1 MDWLTDLV
9 SASAW
14 TYAVIALAVALD
26 AVLPLVPGEA
36 VVITSAVLAADG
48 RLSAILIAV
57 AATAGSFVGDNAS
70 FGIGRGLGGP
80 VVRRLRGRERS
91 GRLTAWAEE
100 QLRRRGTLVIIGA
113 RFVPGGRT
121 ATTLAAG
128 GLAMAWRRFAAADLI
143 AASVWATYTTAL
155 GYIGGETFNDRPWL
169 AVGCSLAIA
178 LLIGG
183 AGELTRRALTA
194 RQGGEPRTPG
204 PSADPPASAARSRRD
219 PTYRTAGRR

>member
-9 SASAW
+9 TASAW
-14 TYAVIALAVALD
+14 TYAIIALAVAFD

-48 RLSAILIAV
+48 RLSVVLIAL
-57 AATAGSFVGDNAS
+57 AATVGSFAGDNAS

-80 VVRRLRGRERS
+80 LVRRLRRRERG

-128 GLAMAWRRFAAADLI
+128 GLAMPWRRFAPSDAVAATL
-143 AASVWATYTTAL
+143 WALYTIAL
-155 GYIGGETFNDRPWL
+155 GYVGGETFNDRPWL
-169 AVGCSLAIA
+169 AVGCSLTIA
-178 LLIGG
+178 LLLGA
-183 AGELTRRALTA
+183 AGEVTRRTITA
-194 RQGGEPRTPG
+194 RQGGAPRTPC
-204 PSADPPASAARSRRD
+204 PTADPPASAGRSRPHR
-219 PTYRTAGRR
+219 TYRTAGRR

>member
-48 RLSAILIAV
+48 RLSVVLIAI
-57 AATAGSFVGDNAS
+57 AAALGSFTGDNAS
-70 FGIGRGLGGP
+70 FGIGHGLGGP
-80 VVRRLRGRERS
+80 LVRRLRRRERA

-100 QLRRRGTLVIIGA
+100 QLRQRGSLVIVGA

-128 GLAMAWRRFAAADLI
+128 GLAMPWRRFAAADAL
-143 AASVWATYTTAL
+143 AASLWAAYTTAL

-178 LLIGG
+178 LLLGA
-183 AGELTRRALTA
+183 AGELTRRALIA
-194 RQGGEPRTPG
+194 RERAAPHTPS
-204 PSADPPASAARSRRD
+204 PSAGPAASGDRSPRRRR
-219 PTYRTAGRR
+219 YRTAGRR